1 MAFNFSPKIVT
12 NGLVLH
18 LDAANPKSYPRSGTV
33 WRDLSRGQNNGTLV
47 NSPTFSTSNGGI
59 FSFNGSNNYV
69 SFSYNSNIA
78 FLNRSEYTLEC
89 FARPVATY
97 PNGYPAFIN
106 REDAAI
112 GSRDGYNLLFTEVS
126 QPANTVFLYT
136 ERIIAGAGTG
146 NGVSLSKS
154 EFYNNW
160 HHIVATYDGSIV
172 KLYYDGVSRGTGAGT
187 STGNLTNNIKTLTV
201 ASRAAEVSTNAS
213 IPVVRIYN
221 RALSADEV
229 FQNYNATKKRF
240 GL

>member
-1 MAFNFSPKIVT
+1 MAFIHSPKVIT
-12 NGLVLH
+12 DGLVLC
-18 LDAANPKSYPRSGTV
+18 LDAANTKSYPGSGTT
-33 WRDLSRGQNNGTLV
+33 WRDISGNGNNGTLT
-47 NSPTFSTSNGGI
+47 NGPTFN
-59 FSFNGSNNYV
+59 NGSGGNMVFDGSNDYV

-112 GSRDGYNLLFTEVS
+112 GSRDGYNLVFTEVS

-136 ERIIAGAGTG
+136 ERLTAGAGTG

-172 KLYYDGVSRGTGAGT
+172 KLYYDGMSRGTGAGT

-201 ASRAAEVSTNAS
+201 ARRDIEHTNTSIST
-213 IPVVRIYN
+213 VRIYN
-221 RALSADEV
+221 RALSAQEV
-229 FQNYNATKKRF
+229 LQNFNATRYRF
-240 GL
+240 RI